1 MNNWLHWPRIL
12 LTLLALT
19 AASAPVCAIAE
30 KDLLPVDDAFR
41 LEAEAVAKG
50 RVEFRWKIAPGY
62 YLYKERIKVTLAD
75 SGSFA
80 ADPLQLPAGQVKE
93 DQFFGRMETYRG
105 SATATLSGTAADGVE
120 LLRFK
125 VSYQGCADA
134 GVCYPPQRKE
144 VVVSLPD
151 PARAASADAATA
163 DPASTAPT
171 NAPATTTAD
180 AAVTAMPS
188 LVLPGTAAPATAS
201 APVVAAPAPLSL
213 PGTGAPR
220 EEGMDAL
227 PLPEEEAFQV
237 ETIALSGTELLARF
251 TMPKDYYLYR
261 NKTGFILEDPKVGD
275 LGAPRW
281 PASRSFDDPE
291 FGRVEV
297 YFDLV
302 EIPITLARKDG
313 AARDIDLRVNLQGCQ
328 LDGIC
333 YPPMTRILTV
343 SLPAADA
350 SELAAARAAIAPA
363 GTPELRAAETAPA
376 PAEGSADFFANSL
389 RGGNRAF
396 AMLVFLLV
404 GIGLA
409 FTPCV
414 FPMVPI
420 LSGIV
425 AGAGDNLSTRR
436 AFVLSLVYVLASALV
451 FTVVGVIAGLAGQ
464 NLQALFQKPWI
475 LVSFAL
481 VFVALALSMFG
492 FYELQ
497 LPSRWQTKLTTT
509 SNQVEGGS
517 LTGVAIMGALSA
529 LIVGPCV
536 APPLAGAVVYI
547 SQTRDPI
554 FGGLALFSLALG
566 MGLPLLAFGTGAG
579 HWMPRAGRWMELVK
593 VGFGVAF
600 LWLAIWMLE
609 RILAPSWIMFLAGIL
624 LVGKGVHLH
633 ALERLPE
640 NPSGWQK
647 TWKAIGLIFVILGVL
662 QFIGMA
668 SGARDWARPLENLG
682 GSRAESASG
691 DSELRF
697 DKASSNEALDAAIAA
712 ANASG
717 KPVLFDFYAD
727 WCIECKRMERSTF
740 RDPAVLAAAGEF
752 VLIKADVTEQSEAHL
767 ALQQRFGIIGPPATL
782 FFDRAGKEVRAERL
796 IGYEEAAVFS
806 ARLARAGS

>member
-1 MNNWLHWPRIL
+1 MNHLLARMQRLLAIL
-12 LTLLALT
+12 LLAVV
-19 AASAPVCAIAE
+19 APAQAIDE
-30 KDLLPVDDAFR
+30 KDLLPVADAFR
-41 LEAEAVAKG
+41 LQAEAVTPG
-50 RVEFRWKIAPGY
+50 WIEFRWKIAPGY
-62 YLYKERIKVTLAD
+62 YLYKERIQVTLAE
-75 SGSFA
+75 GIAFKA
-80 ADPLQLPAGQVKE
+80 NPLHLPPGQIKE
-93 DQFFGRMETYRG
+93 DQFFGRMETYRDAVVAKLTG
-105 SATATLSGTAADGVE
+105 AAADGVTM
-120 LLRFK
+120 LRFK
-125 VSYQGCADA
+125 VTYQGCADL
-134 GVCYPPQRKE
+134 GVCYPPQRQE
-144 VVVSLPD
+144 VIVSLPD
-151 PARAASADAATA
+151 PARAAVAEPPLEPVIDLGQPAETPLTGLPGTLATESEA
-163 DPASTAPT
+163 RASNVVASTPSLLNLPGT
-171 NAPATTTAD
+171 TAPATE
-180 AAVTAMPS
+180 AV
-188 LVLPGTAAPATAS
+188 
-201 APVVAAPAPLSL
+201 
-213 PGTGAPR
+213 
-220 EEGMDAL
+220 DAL
-227 PLPEEEAFQV
+227 PLPEEEAFKV
-237 ETIALSGTELLARF
+237 ETIASSGTELLARF
-251 TMPKDYYLYR
+251 SMPKDYYLYR
-261 NKTGFILEDPKVGD
+261 DKSAFVLEDPSVGD

-302 EIPITLARKDG
+302 EVPITLARKEG
-313 AARDIDLRVNLQGCQ
+313 AARAINLRVSLQGCQ

-333 YPPMTRILTV
+333 YPPMTRLLSV
-343 SLPAADA
+343 DLPAATA
-350 SELAAARAAIAPA
+350 AELSAARTAIAPK
-363 GTPELRAAETAPA
+363 GMPDLRSSENVSAPK
-376 PAEGSADFFANSL
+376 EGSADFFADSL

-436 AFVLSLVYVLASALV
+436 AFTLSLVYVLASALV

-475 LVSFAL
+475 LISFAI
-481 VFVALALSMFG
+481 VFVALAMSMFG

-497 LPSRWQTKLTTT
+497 LPSRWQTRLTES
-509 SNQVEGGS
+509 SNKAEGGS

-547 SQTRDPI
+547 SQTRDPV
-554 FGGLALFSLALG
+554 FGGLALFALALG

-593 VGFGVAF
+593 FAFGVAF

-609 RILAPSWIMFLAGIL
+609 RILPPTSIMFLAGIL

-640 NPSGWQK
+640 NPTGWQK
-647 TWKAIGLIFVILGVL
+647 TWKAIGLIFLILGIL

-668 SGARDWARPLENLG
+668 SGARDWMRPLENIG
-682 GSRAESASG
+682 GGNAGGNGVSAR
-691 DSELRF
+691 EMKF
-697 DKASSNEALDAAIAA
+697 ASANSNESLDAAVAA
-712 ANASG
+712 AQAAG

-727 WCIECKRMERSTF
+727 WCIECKRMERTTF
-740 RDPAVLAAAGEF
+740 REPGVVAAADAY
-752 VLIKADVTEQSEAHL
+752 VLIKADVTEQSAAHV
-767 ALQQRFGIIGPPATL
+767 ALQQRFGIVGPPATL
-782 FFDRAGKEVRAERL
+782 FFARDGNEIRSERL
-796 IGYEEAAVFS
+796 IGYEAAAEFT
-806 ARLARAGS
+806 ARLTRAQQQ

>member
-1 MNNWLHWPRIL
+1 MNRITAWSLRL
-12 LTLLALT
+12 LTLIGFVAFGT
-19 AASAPVCAIAE
+19 AQAIDE
-30 KDLLPVDDAFR
+30 DDLLPVGEAFR
-41 LEAEAVAKG
+41 LQAEAVTPG
-50 RVEFRWKIAPGY
+50 WVEFRWKIAPGY
-62 YLYKERIKVTLAD
+62 YLYKERIKITLAD
-75 SGSFA
+75 GIDFKA
-80 ADPLQLPAGQVKE
+80 NPLHLPPGLIKE
-93 DQFFGRMETYRG
+93 DQFFGRMETYRD
-105 SATATLSGTAADGVE
+105 AVTAKLTGAAGDGVSM
-120 LLRFK
+120 LRFK
-125 VSYQGCADA
+125 VSYQGCADI
-134 GVCYPPQRKE
+134 GVCYPPQRQE
-144 VVVSLPD
+144 VIVSLPD
-151 PARAASADAATA
+151 PARAQAVESADSATMDATA
-163 DPASTAPT
+163 DADVVADLSTTEPTATPSSTTPA
-171 NAPATTTAD
+171 APAVAGF
-180 AAVTAMPS
+180 
-188 LVLPGTAAPATAS
+188 VLPGTAAPVIDA
-201 APVVAAPAPLSL
+201 
-213 PGTGAPR
+213 
-220 EEGMDAL
+220 DAL
-227 PLPEEEAFQV
+227 PLPEAEAFKV
-237 ETIALSGTELLARF
+237 DVIAVSGTELLARF
-251 TMPKDYYLYR
+251 AMPKDYYLYR
-261 NKTGFILEDPKVGD
+261 DRSAFILPDNSVGD
-275 LGAPRW
+275 LGTPKW

-302 EIPITLARKDG
+302 EVPITIARSSG
-313 AARDIDLRVNLQGCQ
+313 AAAKTRVRVNLQGCQ

-333 YPPMTRILTV
+333 YPPMTREIDV
-343 SLPAADA
+343 DLPAASDA
-350 SELAAARAAIAPA
+350 ELTQARLAIAPK
-363 GTPELRAAETAPA
+363 GLPDLRASSAAPA
-376 PAEGSADFFANSL
+376 AAPEGSADFFANSL

-436 AFVLSLVYVLASALV
+436 AFMLSLVYVLASALV
-451 FTVVGVIAGLAGQ
+451 FTLVGVIAGLAGQ

-475 LVSFAL
+475 LISFAI

-509 SNQVEGGS
+509 GNKVEGGS

-593 VGFGVAF
+593 VAFGIAF

-609 RILAPSWIMFLAGIL
+609 RILPPSSIMFLAGIL

-640 NPSGWQK
+640 NPTGWQK
-647 TWKAIGLIFVILGVL
+647 TWKAIGLIFLILGIL

-668 SGARDWARPLENLG
+668 SGARDWMRPLENVG
-682 GSRAESASG
+682 AGRAANIDIESR
-691 DSELRF
+691 ELQF
-697 DKASSNEALDAAIAA
+697 SKANSIPALDATIAA
-712 ANASG
+712 ANAAG

-740 RDPAVLAAAGEF
+740 RDAAVVAAAGNY
-752 VLIKADVTEQSEAHL
+752 VLVKADVTEQSPEHV

-782 FFDRAGKEVRAERL
+782 FFGRDGIEIRNERL
-796 IGYEEAAVFS
+796 IGFEDAVDFA
-806 ARLARAGS
+806 ARLGRVQQ

>member
-1 MNNWLHWPRIL
+1 MNVVAHWPGRVFAW
-12 LTLLALT
+12 LAL
-19 AASAPVCAIAE
+19 ALIGSPALAIDE
-30 KDLLPVDDAFR
+30 KDLLPVDEAFR
-41 LEAEAVAKG
+41 LEAEAVTPG
-50 RVEFRWKIAPGY
+50 WIEFRWKVAPGY
-62 YLYKERIKVTLAD
+62 YLYKERIKVVLAD
-75 SGSFA
+75 DASFKA
-80 ADPLQLPAGQVKE
+80 SPLHLPPGKIKE
-93 DQFFGRMETYRG
+93 DQFFGRMETYRD
-105 SATATLSGTAADGVE
+105 SVTAKLTGTAADGVT

-134 GVCYPPQRKE
+134 GICYPPQRKE

-151 PARAASADAATA
+151 PARALPEAPAMDPVATPAPGLNLPGMAA
-163 DPASTAPT
+163 PLPAPT
-171 NAPATTTAD
+171 
-180 AAVTAMPS
+180 AV
-188 LVLPGTAAPATAS
+188 
-201 APVVAAPAPLSL
+201 PVVAAPAPLSL
-213 PGTGAPR
+213 PGTAPASVAPV
-220 EEGMDAL
+220 DAL

-237 ETIALSGTELLARF
+237 ETIAVSGTELLARF

-261 NKTGFILEDPKVGD
+261 DKTGFILEDPSVGN
-275 LGAPRW
+275 LGAPQW
-281 PASRSFDDPE
+281 PPSRSFDDPE

-297 YFDLV
+297 FFDLV

-313 AARDIDLRVNLQGCQ
+313 AARDIQLRVNLQGCQ

-343 SLPAADA
+343 SMPAASAD
-350 SELAAARAAIAPA
+350 ELAAARAAIAPKS
-363 GTPELRAAETAPA
+363 PELRATVPA
-376 PAEGSADFFANSL
+376 QAAEGSADFFANSL
-389 RGGNRAF
+389 RGGNRWF

-404 GIGLA
+404 GVGLA

-436 AFVLSLVYVLASALV
+436 AFVLSLVYVMASAVV
-451 FTVVGVIAGLAGQ
+451 FTAVGVIAGLAGQ

-509 SNQVEGGS
+509 SNKVEGGS
-517 LTGVAIMGALSA
+517 LTGVALMGALSA

-547 SQTRDPI
+547 SQTKDPI

-566 MGLPLLAFGTGAG
+566 MGLPLLAFGTGAR
-579 HWMPRAGRWMELVK
+579 WLPRAGRWMELVK
-593 VGFGVAF
+593 IVFGVAF

-609 RILAPSWIMFLAGIL
+609 RILDPVWIMFLAGIL

-640 NPSGWQK
+640 HPTGWQK
-647 TWKAIGLIFVILGVL
+647 TWKAIGVIFVVLGVL

-668 SGARDWARPLENLG
+668 SGARDWMRPLENI
-682 GSRAESASG
+682 GSRGATTVGENGTGELMFAKAGSN
-691 DSELRF
+691 DSL
-697 DKASSNEALDAAIAA
+697 DVALAQARAA
-712 ANASG
+712 G
-717 KPVLFDFYAD
+717 KPLLFDFYAD
-727 WCIECKRMERSTF
+727 WCIECKRMERTTF
-740 RDPAVLAAAGEF
+740 RDAAVMRAANGYALF
-752 VLIKADVTEQSEAHL
+752 KADVTEQSEAHV

-782 FFDRAGKEVRAERL
+782 FFDKDGNEVRGERL
-796 IGYEEAAVFS
+796 IGYEAAAEFS
-806 ARLARAGS
+806 ARLARAAVRP

>member
-1 MNNWLHWPRIL
+1 MHITLNWTRRWLAS
-12 LTLLALT
+12 LALLVT
-19 AASAPVCAIAE
+19 ASAAQAIDE

-41 LEAEAVAKG
+41 LEAEAVSPG
-50 RVEFRWKIAPGY
+50 WVEFRWKIAPGY
-62 YLYKERIKVTLAD
+62 YLYKERIKVALVDD
-75 SGSFA
+75 SAFKA
-80 ADPLQLPAGQVKE
+80 NPLHLPPGKIKE
-93 DQFFGRMETYRG
+93 DQFFGRMETYRDTV
-105 SATATLSGTAADGVE
+105 TAKLTGAAGDGVE
-120 LLRFK
+120 MLRFK

-144 VVVSLPD
+144 VVVSLPA
-151 PARAASADAATA
+151 PAAASASDAAA
-163 DPASTAPT
+163 PAPT
-171 NAPATTTAD
+171 PALDLGTAPATPGLA
-180 AAVTAMPS
+180 
-188 LVLPGTAAPATAS
+188 LPGMATSSAAIEPALT

-213 PGTGAPR
+213 PAPAAAGA
-220 EEGMDAL
+220 GMDAL

-237 ETIALSGTELLARF
+237 ETIAVSGTELLARF

-261 NKTGFILEDPKVGD
+261 DKTGFILDDASVGD
-275 LGAPRW
+275 LGQPRW
-281 PASRSFDDPE
+281 PASRAFDDPE

-302 EIPITLARKDG
+302 EIPITLARDAG
-313 AARDIDLRVNLQGCQ
+313 AAETIGLRVNLQGCQ

-333 YPPMTRILTV
+333 YPPMTRQIQV
-343 SLPAADA
+343 AMPYSSDA
-350 SELAAARAAIAPA
+350 ELVAARALIAPT
-363 GTPELRAAETAPA
+363 TPELRAREPGPA
-376 PAEGSADFFANSL
+376 AEGSADFFANSL
-389 RGGNRAF
+389 RGGNRLT

-451 FTVVGVIAGLAGQ
+451 FTVVGVVAGLAGQ

-497 LPSRWQTKLTTT
+497 LPSRWQTRLTTT
-509 SNQVEGGS
+509 TNKVEGGS

-547 SQTRDPI
+547 SQTKDPI
-554 FGGLALFSLALG
+554 FGGLALFALALG

-579 HWMPRAGRWMELVK
+579 HWLPRAGRWMELVK

-600 LWLAIWMLE
+600 LWLALWMLE
-609 RILAPSWIMFLAGIL
+609 RILEPGWVMFLAGIL

-640 NPSGWQK
+640 NPTGWQK

-662 QFIGMA
+662 EFIGMA
-668 SGARDWARPLENLG
+668 SGARDWSRPLENLG
-682 GSRAESASG
+682 ASRAGGEARE
-691 DSELRF
+691 ELRF
-697 DKASSNEALDAAIAA
+697 SKASSIESLDAAIAQA
-712 ANASG
+712 RSAG

-727 WCIECKRMERSTF
+727 WCIECKRMERTTF
-740 RDPAVLAAAGEF
+740 RDPAVLAAANDY
-752 VLIKADVTEQSEAHL
+752 VLVKADVTEQSEAHV

-782 FFDRAGKEVRAERL
+782 FFDRDGQEIRDQRL
-796 IGYEEAAVFS
+796 IGYEDAADFA
-806 ARLARAGS
+806 ARLSAVSRP

>member
-1 MNNWLHWPRIL
+1 MNVFAHWPGRVFAWL
-12 LTLLALT
+12 VLAVAGT
-19 AASAPVCAIAE
+19 PAQAIDE

-41 LEAEAVAKG
+41 LEAEAVTPG
-50 RVEFRWKIAPGY
+50 WIEFRWKVAPGY
-62 YLYKERIKVTLAD
+62 YLYKERIKVVLAEEAT
-75 SGSFA
+75 FKA
-80 ADPLQLPAGQVKE
+80 NPLHLPPGKIKE
-93 DQFFGRMETYRG
+93 DQFFGRMETYRD
-105 SATATLSGTAADGVE
+105 SVTAKLTGAAADGVT

-134 GVCYPPQRKE
+134 GICYPPQRKE

-151 PARAASADAATA
+151 PARALPDAAAIDPVATA
-163 DPASTAPT
+163 
-171 NAPATTTAD
+171 APALA
-180 AAVTAMPS
+180 
-188 LVLPGTAAPATAS
+188 LPGTAAAS
-201 APVVAAPAPLSL
+201 APADVPVVVAPVPFSL
-213 PGTGAPR
+213 PGTAAAQPAAV
-220 EEGMDAL
+220 DAL

-237 ETIALSGTELLARF
+237 ETIAVSGTELLARF

-261 NKTGFILEDPKVGD
+261 DKTGFILEDPSVGE

-281 PASRSFDDPE
+281 PPSRSFDDPE

-297 YFDLV
+297 FFDLV
-302 EIPITLARKDG
+302 EIPIVLARKEG
-313 AARDIDLRVNLQGCQ
+313 AARDLQLRVNLQGCQ

-333 YPPMTRILTV
+333 YPPMTRILTIAM
-343 SLPAADA
+343 PAASA
-350 SELAAARAAIAPA
+350 EELAAARAAIAPVS
-363 GTPELRAAETAPA
+363 PELRAAEPA
-376 PAEGSADFFANSL
+376 AAAEGSADFFADSL
-389 RGGNRAF
+389 RGGNRWF

-436 AFVLSLVYVLASALV
+436 AFVLSLVYVLASAVV
-451 FTVVGVIAGLAGQ
+451 FTIVGVIAGLAGQ

-475 LVSFAL
+475 LVSFAI

-497 LPSRWQTKLTTT
+497 LPSRWQTKLTST
-509 SNQVEGGS
+509 SNKVEGGS
-517 LTGVAIMGALSA
+517 LWGVAIMGALSA

-593 VGFGVAF
+593 VAFGIAF

-609 RILAPSWIMFLAGIL
+609 RILDPVWIMFLAGIL

-640 NPSGWQK
+640 NPTGWQK

-668 SGARDWARPLENLG
+668 SGARDWTRPLENLG
-682 GSRAESASG
+682 RSSASAVGG
-691 DSELRF
+691 DGAAGELRF
-697 DKASSNEALDAAIAA
+697 DKANSNDALDAVI
-712 ANASG
+712 ANAKAAG

-727 WCIECKRMERSTF
+727 WCIECKRMERTTF
-740 RDPAVLAAAGEF
+740 RDPAVIAAANGY
-752 VLIKADVTEQSEAHL
+752 VLVKADVTDQSDAHV

-782 FFDRAGKEVRAERL
+782 FFDAAGNEIRNERL
-796 IGYEEAAVFS
+796 IGYEAAAEFS
-806 ARLARAGS
+806 ARLTRAGS

>member
-1 MNNWLHWPRIL
+1 MNALAPWPGRLIAW
-12 LTLLALT
+12 LALAF
-19 AASAPVCAIAE
+19 AAAPALAIDE

-41 LEAEAVAKG
+41 LEAEAVTPG
-50 RVEFRWKIAPGY
+50 WIEFRWKVAPGY
-62 YLYKERIKVTLAD
+62 YLYKERIKVVLAD
-75 SGSFA
+75 DATFKA
-80 ADPLQLPAGQVKE
+80 NPLHLPPGKIKD
-93 DQFFGRMETYRG
+93 DQFFGRMETYRDSVVAKLTG
-105 SATATLSGTAADGVE
+105 AASDGVT

-134 GVCYPPQRKE
+134 GICYPPQRKE
-144 VVVSLPD
+144 VVVSLPQPDSAKAETPAMD
-151 PARAASADAATA
+151 PVAAAAPGLTLPGMNSATDT
-163 DPASTAPT
+163 AST
-171 NAPATTTAD
+171 
-180 AAVTAMPS
+180 V
-188 LVLPGTAAPATAS
+188 
-201 APVVAAPAPLSL
+201 PVVAAPASLSL
-213 PGTGAPR
+213 PGAATTAPAAV
-220 EEGMDAL
+220 EAL
-227 PLPEEEAFQV
+227 PLPEAEAFQV
-237 ETIALSGTELLARF
+237 ETTATSGTELLARF

-261 NKTGFILEDPKVGD
+261 DRTGFILEDPSVGD
-275 LGAPRW
+275 LGAPKW

-297 YFDLV
+297 FFDLV
-302 EIPITLARKDG
+302 EIPITLARKEG
-313 AARDIDLRVNLQGCQ
+313 AARDIALRVNLQGCQ

-343 SLPAADA
+343 SMPAASPD
-350 SELAAARAAIAPA
+350 ELSSARAAIAP
-363 GTPELRAAETAPA
+363 GGVPELRAAEATPS

-389 RGGNRAF
+389 RGGNRWF

-436 AFVLSLVYVLASALV
+436 AFVLSLVYVLSSAIVL
-451 FTVVGVIAGLAGQ
+451 TMVGVIAGLAGQ

-497 LPSRWQTKLTTT
+497 LPSRWQTKLTVT
-509 SNQVEGGS
+509 SNKVEGGS
-517 LTGVAIMGALSA
+517 LWGVAIMGALSA

-547 SQTRDPI
+547 SQTKDPI

-566 MGLPLLAFGTGAG
+566 MGLPLLAFGTGAR
-579 HWMPRAGRWMELVK
+579 WLPRAGRWMELVK
-593 VGFGVAF
+593 IGFGVAF
-600 LWLAIWMLE
+600 LWLALWMLE
-609 RILAPSWIMFLAGIL
+609 RILDPAWVMFLAGIL

-633 ALERLPE
+633 APERLPE

-647 TWKAIGLIFVILGVL
+647 TWKAIGVIFVILGVL

-668 SGARDWARPLENLG
+668 SGARDWTRPLENVGGGAAATGGNGSDTTELG
-682 GSRAESASG
+682 FA
-691 DSELRF
+691 
-697 DKASSNEALDAAIAA
+697 KASSNELLDATLATAKAA
-712 ANASG
+712 G

-727 WCIECKRMERSTF
+727 WCIECKRMERTTF
-740 RDPAVLAAAGEF
+740 RDRAVIAAAQGF
-752 VLIKADVTEQSEAHL
+752 VLVKADVTEQSAAHV

-782 FFDRAGKEVRAERL
+782 FFDPTGNELRNERL
-796 IGYEEAAVFS
+796 IGYEDASTFA
-806 ARLARAGS
+806 ARLQRVAH

>member
-1 MNNWLHWPRIL
+1 MNTFAIWPRRL
-12 LTLLALT
+12 FVWLALVV
-19 AASAPVCAIAE
+19 AAAPALAIDE
-30 KDLLPVDDAFR
+30 NDLLPVDEAFR
-41 LEAEAVAKG
+41 LEAEAVTPG
-50 RVEFRWKIAPGY
+50 WIEFRWKIAPGY

-75 SGSFA
+75 DA
-80 ADPLQLPAGQVKE
+80 AFKASPLHLPPGTIKD
-93 DQFFGRMETYRG
+93 DQFFGRMEIYRDSVIAKLTG
-105 SATATLSGTAADGVE
+105 AADEGAT

-134 GVCYPPQRKE
+134 GICYPPQRKD
-144 VVVSLPD
+144 VVLSLPKPD
-151 PARAASADAATA
+151 
-163 DPASTAPT
+163 STAIDAPMIDPT
-171 NAPATTTAD
+171 PSAT
-180 AAVTAMPS
+180 PS
-188 LVLPGTAAPATAS
+188 LSLPGTAAAIETS
-201 APVVAAPAPLSL
+201 ANQPVVAAPVVLSL
-213 PGTGAPR
+213 PGAGAAATAV
-220 EEGMDAL
+220 EAL
-227 PLPEEEAFQV
+227 PLPEDEAFQV
-237 ETIALSGTELLARF
+237 ETIATAGTELLARF

-261 NKTGFILEDPKVGD
+261 DRIGFILEDPSVGN
-275 LGAPRW
+275 LGAPKW
-281 PASRSFDDPE
+281 PPSRSFDDPE

-297 YFDLV
+297 FFDLV
-302 EIPITLARKDG
+302 EVPITLARKDG
-313 AARDIDLRVNLQGCQ
+313 AARDIALRVNLQGCQ

-333 YPPMTRILTV
+333 YPPMTRILNV
-343 SLPAADA
+343 SMPAASVD
-350 SELAAARAAIAPA
+350 ELASARAAIAPTT
-363 GTPELRAAETAPA
+363 TPELRAVDANPT

-389 RGGNRAF
+389 RGGNRMF

-436 AFVLSLVYVLASALV
+436 AFVLSLTYVLASAVV
-451 FTVVGVIAGLAGQ
+451 FTVVGVFAGLAGQ

-475 LVSFAL
+475 LVSFAT

-497 LPSRWQTKLTTT
+497 LPSRWQTRLTAT
-509 SNQVEGGS
+509 SNKVEGGS

-529 LIVGPCV
+529 LIIGPCV

-554 FGGLALFSLALG
+554 FGGLALFALGLG

-600 LWLAIWMLE
+600 LWLALWMLE
-609 RILAPSWIMFLAGIL
+609 RILAPTWVMFLAGIL

-633 ALERLPE
+633 ALERLPD
-640 NPSGWQK
+640 NPTGWQK

-662 QFIGMA
+662 QFLGMA
-668 SGARDWARPLENLG
+668 SGARDWTRPLENLG
-682 GSRAESASG
+682 VGATANAVSGGDRAGELVFGES
-691 DSELRF
+691 D
-697 DKASSNEALDAAIAA
+697 SNEALDRAIASAKA
-712 ANASG
+712 AG

-727 WCIECKRMERSTF
+727 WCIECKRMERTTF
-740 RDPAVLAAAGEF
+740 RDRAVIAAAQGY
-752 VLIKADVTEQSEAHL
+752 VLIKADVTEQSAAHV

-782 FFDRAGKEVRAERL
+782 FFGKDGIEIRGERL
-796 IGYEEAAVFS
+796 IGFEEATEFA
-806 ARLARAGS
+806 ARVARTAR

>member
-1 MNNWLHWPRIL
+1 MNAFAQWPARAFAW
-12 LTLLALT
+12 LALVFI
-19 AASAPVCAIAE
+19 AGPALAIDEA
-30 KDLLPVDDAFR
+30 DLLPVDDAFR
-41 LEAEAVAKG
+41 LEAEAVAKDAI
-50 RVEFRWKIAPGY
+50 EFRWKVAPGY
-62 YLYKERIKVTLAD
+62 YLYKERIKVVLAD
-75 SGSFA
+75 TASFK
-80 ADPLQLPAGQVKE
+80 ADPLQLPPGKIKE
-93 DQFFGRMETYRG
+93 DQFFGRMETYRD
-105 SATATLSGTAADGVE
+105 SVTAKLTGAAAEGVTM
-120 LLRFK
+120 LRFK

-134 GVCYPPQRKE
+134 GICYPPQRKE

-151 PARAASADAATA
+151 PARA
-163 DPASTAPT
+163 
-171 NAPATTTAD
+171 TAD
-180 AAVTAMPS
+180 AAAMDAAAESAPALS
-188 LVLPGTAAPATAS
+188 LPGVAPPATA
-201 APVVAAPAPLSL
+201 AANVPVVAAPAPLSL
-213 PGTGAPR
+213 PGTAAAQPAAV
-220 EEGMDAL
+220 DAL

-237 ETIALSGTELLARF
+237 ETIASSGTELLARF

-261 NKTGFILEDPKVGD
+261 DKTGFILEDPSVGE

-281 PASRSFDDPE
+281 PPSRSFDDPE

-297 YFDLV
+297 FFDLV

-313 AARDIDLRVNLQGCQ
+313 AARDIQLRVNLQGCQ

-333 YPPMTRILTV
+333 YPPMTRILDI
-343 SLPAADA
+343 SMPPATDA
-350 SELAAARAAIAPA
+350 ELAAARAAIAPT
-363 GTPELRAAETAPA
+363 TPELRAAEPLPA
-376 PAEGSADFFANSL
+376 AEGSADFFANSL
-389 RGGNRAF
+389 RGGNRWF

-451 FTVVGVIAGLAGQ
+451 FTAVGVIAGLAGQ

-509 SNQVEGGS
+509 SNKVEGGS

-547 SQTRDPI
+547 SQTKDPV

-593 VGFGVAF
+593 IAFGVAF

-609 RILAPSWIMFLAGIL
+609 RILDPVWIMFLAGIL

-640 NPSGWQK
+640 NATGWQK

-668 SGARDWARPLENLG
+668 SGARDWTRPLENIGG
-682 GSRAESASG
+682 GSTSAVG
-691 DSELRF
+691 GAGVGEVVF
-697 DKASSNEALDAAIAA
+697 AKANSVDALDAALAQA
-712 ANASG
+712 RASG

-727 WCIECKRMERSTF
+727 WCIECKRMERTTF
-740 RDPAVLAAAGEF
+740 RDPAVVAASGRF
-752 VLIKADVTEQSEAHL
+752 VLIKADVTEQSEAHV

-782 FFDRAGKEVRAERL
+782 FFDANGNELRNERL
-796 IGYEEAAVFS
+796 IGYEAAADFS

>member
-1 MNNWLHWPRIL
+1 MNTWLHWPRIL

-19 AASAPVCAIAE
+19 GAGAPVCAIAE

-50 RVEFRWKIAPGY
+50 RIEFRWKIAPGY

-75 SGSFA
+75 AGSFA
-80 ADPLQLPAGQVKE
+80 ANPLQLPAGEVKE

-105 SATATLSGTAADGVE
+105 AATATLSGTAADGVE

-125 VSYQGCADA
+125 VSYQGCADV

-151 PARAASADAATA
+151 PARAVTAETAAKA
-163 DPASTAPT
+163 PASTAPM
-171 NAPATTTAD
+171 NAPAAATA
-180 AAVTAMPS
+180 AEPVTAMP
-188 LVLPGTAAPATAS
+188 LALPGTAAPEAAS
-201 APVVAAPAPLSL
+201 APVVTAPAALSL
-213 PGTGAPR
+213 PGTAAPS
-220 EEGMDAL
+220 EGIDAL

-251 TMPKDYYLYR
+251 SMPKDYYLYR
-261 NKTGFILEDPKVGD
+261 DKTGFILEDPKVGD

-281 PASRSFDDPE
+281 PAARAFDDPE

-313 AARDIDLRVNLQGCQ
+313 AARNIDLRVNLQGCQ

-350 SELAAARAAIAPA
+350 AELAAARAAIAPA
-363 GTPELRAAETAPA
+363 GTPEMRAAEAAPTA
-376 PAEGSADFFANSL
+376 AEGSADFFANSL

-451 FTVVGVIAGLAGQ
+451 FTAVGVIAGLAGQ

-475 LVSFAL
+475 LISFAL

-497 LPSRWQTKLTTT
+497 LPSRWQTRLTTT
-509 SNQVEGGS
+509 SNKVEGGS

-547 SQTRDPI
+547 SQTKDPI

-593 VGFGVAF
+593 VAFGVAF

-609 RILAPSWIMFLAGIL
+609 RILAPGWVMFLAGIL

-668 SGARDWARPLENLG
+668 SGARDWTRPLENLG
-682 GSRAESASG
+682 GSRADTSG
-691 DSELRF
+691 AASELRF
-697 DKASSNEALDAAIAA
+697 AKASSNAALDTAIAA

-740 RDPAVLAAAGEF
+740 RDTAVIAAAGDF
-752 VLIKADVTEQSEAHL
+752 VLIKADVTEQSEAHV

-782 FFDRAGKEVRAERL
+782 FFDAAGNELRGERL
-796 IGYEEAAVFS
+796 IGYEDAPAFA
-806 ARLARAGS
+806 ARLGRAGS

>member
-1 MNNWLHWPRIL
+1 MNVFAHWPGRVFAW
-12 LTLLALT
+12 LAL
-19 AASAPVCAIAE
+19 ALVGSPAFAIDE
-30 KDLLPVDDAFR
+30 KDLLPVDEAFR
-41 LEAEAVAKG
+41 LEAEAVTPG
-50 RVEFRWKIAPGY
+50 WIEFRWKVAPGY
-62 YLYKERIKVTLAD
+62 YLYKERIKVVLAD
-75 SGSFA
+75 EA
-80 ADPLQLPAGQVKE
+80 AFKASPLHLPPGKIKE
-93 DQFFGRMETYRG
+93 DQFFGRMETYRDSVVAKLTG
-105 SATATLSGTAADGVE
+105 AAADGVTM
-120 LLRFK
+120 LRFK

-134 GVCYPPQRKE
+134 GICYPPQRKE
-144 VVVSLPD
+144 VVLSLPD
-151 PARAASADAATA
+151 PARALPEESA
-163 DPASTAPT
+163 
-171 NAPATTTAD
+171 APAMEP
-180 AAVTAMPS
+180 AAAAPA
-188 LVLPGTAAPATAS
+188 LVLPGTTAPATPS
-201 APVVAAPAPLSL
+201 STDIPVVAAPAPLSL
-213 PGTGAPR
+213 PGAAPANAAPV
-220 EEGMDAL
+220 DAL

-237 ETIALSGTELLARF
+237 ETIAVSGTELLARF

-261 NKTGFILEDPKVGD
+261 DKTGFILEDPSVGD
-275 LGAPRW
+275 LGAPQW

-297 YFDLV
+297 FFDLV
-302 EIPITLARKDG
+302 EIPIVLARKDG
-313 AARDIDLRVNLQGCQ
+313 AARDIQLRVNLQGCQ

-333 YPPMTRILTV
+333 YPPMTRTLTV
-343 SLPAADA
+343 SMPAASAGD
-350 SELAAARAAIAPA
+350 LAAARAAIAPKA
-363 GTPELRAAETAPA
+363 PELRAAEPAPA
-376 PAEGSADFFANSL
+376 AEGSADFFANSL
-389 RGGNRAF
+389 RGGNRWF

-436 AFVLSLVYVLASALV
+436 AFVLSLVYVLSSAVV
-451 FTVVGVIAGLAGQ
+451 FTAVGVIAGLAGQ

-509 SNQVEGGS
+509 SNKVEGGS

-547 SQTRDPI
+547 SQTKDPI

-566 MGLPLLAFGTGAG
+566 MGLPLLAFGTGAR
-579 HWMPRAGRWMELVK
+579 WLPRAGRWMELVK
-593 VGFGVAF
+593 IVFGIAF

-609 RILAPSWIMFLAGIL
+609 RILDPVWIMFLAGIL

-640 NPSGWQK
+640 NPTGWQK
-647 TWKAIGLIFVILGVL
+647 TWKAIGVIFVILGVL

-668 SGARDWARPLENLG
+668 SGARDWTRPLENLG
-682 GSRAESASG
+682 GRASADVG
-691 DSELRF
+691 GAGGNELVF
-697 DKASSNEALDAAIAA
+697 AKASSNDALDAVLAQAKAA
-712 ANASG
+712 G

-727 WCIECKRMERSTF
+727 WCIECKRMERTTF
-740 RDPAVLAAAGEF
+740 RDAAVIAATSDY
-752 VLIKADVTEQSEAHL
+752 VRIKADVTEQSDAHV

-782 FFDRAGKEVRAERL
+782 FFDPTGNELRGERL
-796 IGYEEAAVFS
+796 IGYEDASAFA
-806 ARLARAGS
+806 ARLARVSP

>member
-1 MNNWLHWPRIL
+1 MNTWLHWPRIL

-19 AASAPVCAIAE
+19 GAGAPVCAIAE
-30 KDLLPVDDAFR
+30 KDLLAVDDAFR
-41 LEAEAVAKG
+41 LEAEAVAKN

-62 YLYKERIKVTLAD
+62 YLYKERIKVALAD

-80 ADPLQLPAGQVKE
+80 ANPLQLPAGEVKE

-105 SATATLSGTAADGVE
+105 SATATLSGTAAAGVE

-151 PARAASADAATA
+151 PARTVAAKTA
-163 DPASTAPT
+163 VEDPTSTAPM
-171 NAPATTTAD
+171 NAPAPTPAD
-180 AAVTAMPS
+180 APVTAMP
-188 LVLPGTAAPATAS
+188 LVLPGTAAPVVAS
-201 APVVAAPAPLSL
+201 APVVSAPAPLSL
-213 PGTGAPR
+213 PGTAAPS
-220 EEGMDAL
+220 EGVDAL

-251 TMPKDYYLYR
+251 SMPKDYYLYR

-343 SLPAADA
+343 SLPAASA
-350 SELAAARAAIAPA
+350 AELAAARAAIAPA
-363 GTPELRAAETAPA
+363 GTPELRATDAAPA
-376 PAEGSADFFANSL
+376 PAEGSADFFADSL

-396 AMLVFLLV
+396 AMLVFLLG

-425 AGAGDNLSTRR
+425 AGAGAGDNLSTRR

-451 FTVVGVIAGLAGQ
+451 FTIVGVIAGLASQ

-475 LVSFAL
+475 LSSFAL

-492 FYELQ
+492 FYDLQ
-497 LPSRWQTKLTTT
+497 LPSRWQTKLTTA
-509 SNQVEGGS
+509 SNRVEGGS
-517 LTGVAIMGALSA
+517 LTGVAIMGVLSA
-529 LIVGPCV
+529 LIVGPCSG
-536 APPLAGAVVYI
+536 PLLAGAVVYI

-554 FGGLALFSLALG
+554 FGGLALFSLGLG

-593 VGFGVAF
+593 VAFGVAF

-609 RILAPSWIMFLAGIL
+609 RILAPGWVMFLAGIL

-640 NPSGWQK
+640 NPTGWQK

-668 SGARDWARPLENLG
+668 SGARDWSRPLENLG
-682 GSRAESASG
+682 GSRAASG
-691 DSELRF
+691 ADSGELRF
-697 DKASSNEALDAAIAA
+697 SKAGSNEALDAAIAA
-712 ANASG
+712 ATASG

-740 RDPAVLAAAGEF
+740 RDTAVIAAVEGF
-752 VLIKADVTEQSEAHL
+752 VLIKADVTEQSEAHV

-782 FFDRAGKEVRAERL
+782 FFDVAGKELRGERL
-796 IGYEEAAVFS
+796 IGYEDAPAFA
-806 ARLARAGS
+806 ARLRRAGS

>member
-1 MNNWLHWPRIL
+1 MNVFAHWPGRVFAW
-12 LTLLALT
+12 LALALAGT
-19 AASAPVCAIAE
+19 PALAIDE
-30 KDLLPVDDAFR
+30 QDLLPVDEAFR
-41 LEAEAVAKG
+41 LEAEAVTPG
-50 RVEFRWKIAPGY
+50 WIEFRWKVAPGY
-62 YLYKERIKVTLAD
+62 YLYKERIKVVLAD
-75 SGSFA
+75 EASFKA
-80 ADPLQLPAGQVKE
+80 NPLHLPPGKIKE
-93 DQFFGRMETYRG
+93 DQFFGRMETYRDNV
-105 SATATLSGTAADGVE
+105 TAKLTGAAADGVTM
-120 LLRFK
+120 LRFK

-134 GVCYPPQRKE
+134 GICYPPQRKE

-151 PARAASADAATA
+151 PARAPPDEPAM
-163 DPASTAPT
+163 DPV
-171 NAPATTTAD
+171 APAL
-180 AAVTAMPS
+180 S
-188 LVLPGTAAPATAS
+188 LPGTASASTTANV
-201 APVVAAPAPLSL
+201 PVVAAPAPLSL
-213 PGTGAPR
+213 PGTAASQPAAV
-220 EEGMDAL
+220 DAL

-237 ETIALSGTELLARF
+237 ETIATSGTELLARF

-261 NKTGFILEDPKVGD
+261 DKTGFILEDPSVGE

-281 PASRSFDDPE
+281 PPSRSFDDPE

-297 YFDLV
+297 FFDLV

-313 AARDIDLRVNLQGCQ
+313 AARDIQLRVNLQGCQ

-333 YPPMTRILTV
+333 YPPMTRILAV
-343 SLPAADA
+343 SLPEAGAE
-350 SELAAARAAIAPA
+350 ELAAARAEIAPSS
-363 GTPELRAAETAPA
+363 PELRAAEPLPA
-376 PAEGSADFFANSL
+376 AEGSADFFADSL
-389 RGGNRAF
+389 RGGNRWF

-436 AFVLSLVYVLASALV
+436 AFVLSLVYVLASAIV
-451 FTVVGVIAGLAGQ
+451 FTLVGVVAGLAGQ

-547 SQTRDPI
+547 SQTKDPI
-554 FGGLALFSLALG
+554 FGGLALFSLAIG
-566 MGLPLLAFGTGAG
+566 MGLPLLAFGTGAR
-579 HWMPRAGRWMELVK
+579 WLPRAGRWMELVK
-593 VGFGVAF
+593 IAFGVAF

-609 RILAPSWIMFLAGIL
+609 RILDPVWVMFLAGIL

-640 NPSGWQK
+640 NATGWQK

-682 GSRAESASG
+682 ARASSSSG
-691 DSELRF
+691 GGGGDALVF
-697 DKASSNEALDAAIAA
+697 AKANSNEALDAALAQAKAA
-712 ANASG
+712 G

-727 WCIECKRMERSTF
+727 WCIECKRMERTTF
-740 RDPAVLAAAGEF
+740 RDPAVVAAAAGY
-752 VLIKADVTEQSEAHL
+752 VLVKADVTEQSEAHV

-782 FFDRAGKEVRAERL
+782 FFDPAGNEVRGERL
-796 IGYEEAAVFS
+796 IGYEAAAEFS
-806 ARLARAGS
+806 ARLARAGP